1 MGDKPIFLGSY
12 PTTRLRRNRQNIWG
26 RNLVAETTLLASDLI
41 WTTFV
46 REGNNITESVI
57 SMPGVDCM
65 SVDILVERATEAYRN
80 GIPAIAVFPK
90 TPTQLKTPNATEA
103 LNPNNLVCTAVRAL
117 KKSIPNLGV
126 ICDVALDPYSSH
138 GQDGLVQDGYVVN
151 DETIEILSK
160 QALVQAE
167 AGCDIIAPSDMMD
180 GRIGEIRKELD
191 ANGYKNVQL
200 MAYSAKFASAYYG
213 PFREAIGS
221 ATNLGEADKK
231 TYQMDPRNSNEA
243 LREVALDLEEG
254 ADMVMVKPGMPY
266 LDIVYRIK
274 NTFAVPTYVY
284 QVSGEY
290 AMIKAAG
297 EKGWLNSDEALME
310 SLLSFKRAGA
320 DGILTYWA
328 VEAAKRITN
337 N

>member
-1 MGDKPIFLGSY
+1 MGNKPIFLGSY

-46 REGNNITESVI
+46 REGNNITESVT

-90 TPTQLKTPNATEA
+90 TPTQLKTPNAIEA

-138 GQDGLVQDGYVVN
+138 GQDGLVQNGYVVN

-180 GRIGEIRKELD
+180 GRIGEIRQELD

-254 ADMVMVKPGMPY
+254 ADMGMVKPGMPY

-297 EKGWLNSDEALME
+297 EKGWINSDEALME

>member
-1 MGDKPIFLGSY
+1 MGNKPIFLGSY

-46 REGNNITESVI
+46 REGNNITESVT
-57 SMPGVDCM
+57 SMPVVDCM
-65 SVDILVERATEAYRN
+65 SVEILVERAIEAYRN

-90 TPTQLKTPNATEA
+90 TPTQLKTPNAIEA

-138 GQDGLVQDGYVVN
+138 GQDGLVQNGYVVN

-180 GRIGEIRKELD
+180 GRIGEIRQELD

-297 EKGWLNSDEALME
+297 EKGWLN
-310 SLLSFKRAGA
+310 
-320 DGILTYWA
+320 
-328 VEAAKRITN
+328 
-337 N
+337 

>member
-1 MGDKPIFLGSY
+1 MGNKPIFLGSY

-46 REGNNITESVI
+46 REGNNITESVT
-57 SMPGVDCM
+57 SMPSVDCM
-65 SVDILVERATEAYRN
+65 SVDILVERAIEAYRN

-90 TPTQLKTPNATEA
+90 TPTQLKTPNAIEA

-138 GQDGLVQDGYVVN
+138 GQDGLVQNGYVVN

-180 GRIGEIRKELD
+180 GRIGEIRQELD

-297 EKGWLNSDEALME
+297 EKGWINSDEALME

-328 VEAAKRITN
+328 VEAAKKITSN
-337 N
+337 

>member
-1 MGDKPIFLGSY
+1 MGNKPIFLGSY

-46 REGNNITESVI
+46 REGNNITESVT

-90 TPTQLKTPNATEA
+90 TPTQLKTPNAIEA

-138 GQDGLVQDGYVVN
+138 GQDGLVQNGYVVN

-180 GRIGEIRKELD
+180 GRIGEIRQELD

-328 VEAAKRITN
+328 VEAAKKITSN
-337 N
+337 

>member
-1 MGDKPIFLGSY
+1 MGNKPIFLGSY

-46 REGNNITESVI
+46 REGNNITESVT
-57 SMPGVDCM
+57 SMPSVDCM
-65 SVDILVERATEAYRN
+65 SVDILVERAIEAYRN

-90 TPTQLKTPNATEA
+90 TPTQLKTPNAIEA

-138 GQDGLVQDGYVVN
+138 GQDGLVQNGYVVN

-180 GRIGEIRKELD
+180 GRIGEIRQELD

-297 EKGWLNSDEALME
+297 EKGWINSDEALME

-328 VEAAKRITN
+328 VEAAKKITN

>member
-1 MGDKPIFLGSY
+1 MGNKSIFLGSY

-46 REGNNITESVI
+46 REGNNITESVT

-65 SVDILVERATEAYRN
+65 SVDILVERAIEAYRN

-90 TPTQLKTPNATEA
+90 TPTQLKTPNAIEA

-138 GQDGLVQDGYVVN
+138 GQDGLVQNGYVVN

-180 GRIGEIRKELD
+180 GRIGEIRQELD

-297 EKGWLNSDEALME
+297 EKGWINSDEALME

-328 VEAAKRITN
+328 VEAAKKITN

>member
-1 MGDKPIFLGSY
+1 MGNKSIFLGSY

-46 REGNNITESVI
+46 REGNNITESVT
-57 SMPGVDCM
+57 SMPSVDCM
-65 SVDILVERATEAYRN
+65 SVDILVERAIEAYRN

-90 TPTQLKTPNATEA
+90 TPTQLKTPNAIEA

-138 GQDGLVQDGYVVN
+138 GQDGLVQNGYVVN

-180 GRIGEIRKELD
+180 GRIGEIRQELD

-297 EKGWLNSDEALME
+297 EKGWINSDEALME

-328 VEAAKRITN
+328 VEAAKKITSN
-337 N
+337 

>member
-1 MGDKPIFLGSY
+1 MGNKSIFLGSY

-46 REGNNITESVI
+46 REGNNITESVT
-57 SMPGVDCM
+57 SMPSVDCM
-65 SVDILVERATEAYRN
+65 SVDILVERAIEAYRN

-90 TPTQLKTPNATEA
+90 TPTQLKTPNAIEA

-138 GQDGLVQDGYVVN
+138 GQDGLVQNGYVVN

-180 GRIGEIRKELD
+180 GRIGEIRQELD

-297 EKGWLNSDEALME
+297 EKGWINSDEALME

-328 VEAAKRITN
+328 VEAAKKITN